1 MIRIEESGLLK
12 GLIVCRDR
20 RVVYNLRM
28 NTIFFFKTSL
38 ENIQNL
44 KLILLVFGQILRLK
58 FNLEKKTLFSINLS
72 QDMISKLALMLDC
85 KVLEWLLSYLGLLL
99 GENLKANRFGIQW
112 LIESRGDWMGGK
124 KFCCHWGL
132 GGENKPNPVLFTSH
146 P

>member
-85 KVLEWLLSYLGLLL
+85 KVLE
-99 GENLKANRFGIQW
+99 
-112 LIESRGDWMGGK
+112 
-124 KFCCHWGL
+124 
-132 GGENKPNPVLFTSH
+132 
-146 P
+146 